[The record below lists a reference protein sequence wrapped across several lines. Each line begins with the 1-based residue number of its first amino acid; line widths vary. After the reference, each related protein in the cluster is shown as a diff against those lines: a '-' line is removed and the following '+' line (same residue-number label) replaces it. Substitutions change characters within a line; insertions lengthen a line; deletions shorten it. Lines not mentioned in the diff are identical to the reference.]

1 MCFAECIRR
10 RHKISLY
17 AVFHCGAEQ
26 NTVLAL
32 FAYCDID
39 LPRAAADA
47 VFEIRIFGAES
58 VFKVGQIVFSY
69 AVSLFVFAKSRFF
82 QAVYYVHLTIDRC
95 NRLFNLFVALEINFV
110 AGYVAFYFLSVAAP
124 EKQVYAKAAQTK
136 YKNIYNNENKH
147 KAAICTHRFRGA
159 SDYQFCYQNA
169 AKSEKSRGIE
179 IQNRL
184 KDKRYPE
191 KISIVTAIRSKISA

>member
-1 MCFAECIRR
+1 MLYSRFGYSERR
-10 RHKISLY
+10 
-17 AVFHCGAEQ
+17 
-26 NTVLAL
+26 
-32 FAYCDID
+32 
-39 LPRAAADA
+39 
-47 VFEIRIFGAES
+47 
-58 VFKVGQIVFSY
+58 VFKVGQVVFSY

-95 NRLFNLFVALEINFV
+95 NRLFNLFVALEINF
-110 AGYVAFYFLSVAAP
+110 ATGDIAFYFLSVAAP

-184 KDKRYPE
+184 KDNRYPE
-191 KISIVTAIRSKISA
+191 KISIVTASVVKFPHKARDLHLTQKAVFQLAIIFQLCKTQVDI

>member
-17 AVFHCGAEQ
+17 AVFHCGSEQ

-47 VFEIRIFGAES
+47 VFEIRIFGAEG

-110 AGYVAFYFLSVAAP
+110 AGYVAFYFLSVARL
-124 EKQVYAKAAQTK
+124 
-136 YKNIYNNENKH
+136 KN
-147 KAAICTHRFRGA
+147 RFMP
-159 SDYQFCYQNA
+159 
-169 AKSEKSRGIE
+169 
-179 IQNRL
+179 NRL
-184 KDKRYPE
+184 RRNIKIYIIT
-191 KISIVTAIRSKISA
+191 KISIKRQYARTVSVGLPIISFVIRTPQRARKAAV